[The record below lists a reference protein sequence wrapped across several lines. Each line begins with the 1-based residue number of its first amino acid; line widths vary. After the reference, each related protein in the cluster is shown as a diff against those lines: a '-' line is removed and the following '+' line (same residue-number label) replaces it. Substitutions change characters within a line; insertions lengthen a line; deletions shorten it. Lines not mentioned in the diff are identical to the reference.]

1 MSKKI
6 DQKRRQYWLEKI
18 NAWKSSGKS
27 GFAWCKENNI
37 NNKSF
42 YRWRSI
48 FSNQNKPSLKLN
60 PDSFI
65 EIQNQKCC
73 ILEIEYEKYKF
84 NLKDFSF
91 LQLNNFLKILKS
103 L

>member
-27 GFAWCKENNI
+27 GLSWCKENNI
-37 NNKSF
+37 NNRAF
-42 YRWRSI
+42 YRWRSF
-48 FSNQNKPSLKLN
+48 FSNQPSLKLN
-60 PDSFI
+60 PESFI
-65 EIQNQKCC
+65 E
-73 ILEIEYEKYKF
+73 LENKTCFSLDIEYEKYKF

-91 LQLNNFLKILKS
+91 SELNNFLKILKS